1 MSKLS
6 TVITAASATPDANL
20 SEAEGTAVSAPAS
33 AAPEGAQ
40 RLRRRGRSL
49 AQELVAELQGRIGAG
64 LLKPGDKLPTESG
77 IMRSFG
83 VSRTVV
89 REALSRLQ
97 AAAQVETRHG
107 IGTFVLEPRSGT
119 AGDGSLRL
127 DPLEMAT
134 SMDVLAVLELRISLE
149 TESAGLAAS
158 RRSDAQLAAMRGALD
173 DFARNVQDGGD
184 TVASDIRFHLLVAQA
199 TGNRYFA
206 EIMAH
211 LGTAIIPRNRIASAR
226 QAAGQAS
233 GYLQKVNREHQ
244 EIFDAIARG
253 DAESARAAMRV
264 HLTNS
269 RERLRQAQFQAALQA
284 GQPIPD

>member
-1 MSKLS
+1 M
-6 TVITAASATPDANL
+6 
-20 SEAEGTAVSAPAS
+20 
-33 AAPEGAQ
+33 
-40 RLRRRGRSL
+40 RRRGRSL

-64 LLKPGDKLPTESG
+64 QLRPGDKLPTESE
-77 IMRSFG
+77 IMRGFG

-97 AAAQVETRHG
+97 AAGQVETRHG
-107 IGTFVLEPRSGT
+107 IGTFVLEARSGA

-127 DPLEMAT
+127 DPLDMAT

-149 TESAGLAAS
+149 TESAGLAAA
-158 RRSDAQLAAMRGALD
+158 RRSEAQLAAMREALD
-173 DFARNVQDGGD
+173 VFARNVRDGGD
-184 TVASDIRFHLLVAQA
+184 TVAPDIRFHLLVAES
-199 TGNRYFA
+199 TCNRYFA

-226 QAAGQAS
+226 QPGVPES

-244 EIFDAIARG
+244 EIYDAIARG
-253 DAESARAAMRV
+253 DPESARAAMRV

-269 RERLRQAQFQAALQA
+269 RERLRQAQLQA
-284 GQPIPD
+284 GLQPGPRTPAA

>member
-6 TVITAASATPDANL
+6 TVITAASPTSYANL
-20 SEAEGTAVSAPAS
+20 AGS
-33 AAPEGAQ
+33 AAEAGAERGAADAGP

-64 LLKPGDKLPTESG
+64 QLQPGDKLPTESE

-107 IGTFVLEPRSGT
+107 IGTFVLESRSGT

-127 DPLEMAT
+127 DPLDMAT

-158 RRSDAQLAAMRGALD
+158 RRSDAQLAAMRDALD
-173 DFARNVQDGGD
+173 DFARNVLDGGD
-184 TVASDIRFHLLVAQA
+184 TVAFDIRFHLLVAQA

-226 QAAGQAS
+226 LPADRAS
-233 GYLQKVNREHQ
+233 GYLQKVNREHE
-244 EIFDAIARG
+244 EIYDAISRS
-253 DAESARAAMRV
+253 DSDSARAAMRI

-284 GQPIPD
+284 GQAAQD